1 MKNINTLILLVIS
14 ALIIG
19 QIFYLT
25 QLQFKVEAQ
34 FVKYDSLSV
43 SESNQLKG
51 LELMQD
57 SLVKTDI
64 VLSKSIIYLD
74 SCQSTK
80 QSKAERAERRGK
92 FVGGILKS
100 LFPGL

>member
-14 ALIIG
+14 VLIVG

-25 QLQFKVEAQ
+25 KLQFKVEAQ
-34 FVKYDSLSV
+34 FLKYDSLSV

-57 SLVKTDI
+57 SLFKTDV

-74 SCQSTK
+74 SCQLTK
-80 QSKAERAERRGK
+80 HSKSERAERRGK